1 MIKWM
6 LFLVKGEE
14 MKQRKVVSALLILVL
29 CMISFA
35 GCVGRSNSL
44 SKDEIKKGS
53 VSTGISCHDPQIIVG
68 ADGLYYMTGSHQI
81 LASSSNLQNWNYI
94 ANGSNMF
101 ANIFKGD
108 MEAFAYVGKNSDGG
122 YSIWASNI
130 YYNKVMNKYLMYF
143 CTTSSDIK
151 SNLCLAQA
159 DTPEGPY
166 EYVTNF
172 LYSGWDKNTVDQT
185 NVKSILGE
193 DANLDRYYE
202 YGGYD
207 KDLWPNCID
216 PAVFEDSDGNQW
228 LTYGSWSGGIFLLQ
242 LDPSTGLP
250 MHLDGVSDNTDP
262 YFGTRIAGGGIHAIE
277 GPYIDYNK
285 NTGYYYLFVSYGSLQ
300 SNGGYQIRQF
310 RSENVTGPYV
320 DAKGNS
326 LEAQEDYSNY
336 GIKMMG
342 NYTLPSLDVTY
353 MAPGGQSIF
362 TGNDNTK
369 YIVYHQRFDDGEEY
383 HEPRIHQ
390 MFMNEDGWY
399 TISPF
404 EANETE
410 TSLSEYSEGDL
421 EGRYYILNHGIDVG
435 SLINET
441 VECTLKDGK
450 ISSEDEQYVGT
461 YSLKK
466 DSNFVTFTLDGI
478 DYKGVFSDMLDEAG
492 NNTRVFSAVG
502 DNNQTIWAIQY
513 LK

>member
-1 MIKWM
+1 M
-6 LFLVKGEE
+6 
-14 MKQRKVVSALLILVL
+14 
-29 CMISFA
+29 
-35 GCVGRSNSL
+35 
-44 SKDEIKKGS
+44 
-53 VSTGISCHDPQIIVG
+53 
-68 ADGLYYMTGSHQI
+68 
-81 LASSSNLQNWNYI
+81 
-94 ANGSNMF
+94 
-101 ANIFKGD
+101 
-108 MEAFAYVGKNSDGG
+108 
-122 YSIWASNI
+122 
-130 YYNKVMNKYLMYF
+130 
-143 CTTSSDIK
+143 
-151 SNLCLAQA
+151 
-159 DTPEGPY
+159 
-166 EYVTNF
+166 
-172 LYSGWDKNTVDQT
+172 
-185 NVKSILGE
+185 
-193 DANLDRYYE
+193 
-202 YGGYD
+202 
-207 KDLWPNCID
+207 
-216 PAVFEDSDGNQW
+216 
-228 LTYGSWSGGIFLLQ
+228 
-242 LDPSTGLP
+242 
-250 MHLDGVSDNTDP
+250 
-262 YFGTRIAGGGIHAIE
+262 
-277 GPYIDYNK
+277 
-285 NTGYYYLFVSYGSLQ
+285 
-300 SNGGYQIRQF
+300 
-310 RSENVTGPYV
+310 
-320 DAKGNS
+320 
-326 LEAQEDYSNY
+326 EAQEDYSNY